1 MKKEAL
7 HVFSRSPFIVSAL
20 ALALAGCATAP
31 PDSVVQPSPDF
42 ARAQHAASIR
52 LARDGWPEARW
63 WTRYD
68 DPQLNALVERA
79 IKDSPTMAVAATRIG
94 DAQAALASTRSVGGG
109 SLGLEL
115 GLNRQ
120 RYSGNGFF
128 PAPIGGSFYT
138 DAAVQVKAS
147 YDFDWWGKQRAL
159 VAASLGEVNA
169 RQADAAQAEQE
180 LAAAVVQSYLRLQML
195 WARRA
200 NTLAMAQLQGELVAE
215 RKARLARG
223 LATIDAQTIAARD
236 LASLEEQAAS
246 FATQAG
252 RETES
257 LRNLVGAAAGS
268 TGSAEPAPF
277 TVTPHAIQGGA
288 ASLPS
293 DLGLALLA
301 RRPDL
306 QAARWRVEAT
316 LGRVIANQAAY
327 YPDLNLTGAFGLD
340 AVSLGKLLRYDSR
353 TLVAGT
359 IIDLPLFHSRG
370 LDANLEGARAERNAA
385 IADYNQAVFRA
396 VAEVAV
402 EGATLQ
408 GLAAQV
414 QAQARTLAA
423 SAELVGSATRRVQH
437 GLGERASLLEARQ
450 ALLRQQD
457 TALVEQDAALQTE
470 VALTK
475 ALGGGYIAQTQNH
488 LTQSSH

>member
-1 MKKEAL
+1 MKKEVI
-7 HVFSRSPFIVSAL
+7 HVSSRFPLTLSAMAF

-31 PDSVVQPSPDF
+31 RDTIVQPSPDF
-42 ARAQHAASIR
+42 ARAQHAATIK

-68 DPQLNALVERA
+68 DAQLNALVERA
-79 IKDSPTMAVAATRIG
+79 LKDSPTMAVAATRIG
-94 DAQAALASTRSVGGG
+94 YAQAALSSTRSVGGG
-109 SLGLEL
+109 SLGLEV

-128 PAPIGGSFYT
+128 PPPISGNFFT

-180 LAAAVVQSYLRLQML
+180 LAASVVQSYLRLQML

-200 NTLAMAQLQGELVAE
+200 NTLAMAQLQGDLIAD
-215 RKARLARG
+215 RKARIARG
-223 LATIDAQTIAARD
+223 LASIDTLQIAECD
-236 LASLEEQAAS
+236 LASLQEQAAG

-252 RETES
+252 RELES
-257 LRNLVGAAAGS
+257 LRNLVGATAS
-268 TGSAEPAPF
+268 TDTASF
-277 TVTPHAIQGGA
+277 TVTPHAIHGGA

-293 DLGLALLA
+293 SLGLALLA

-316 LGRVIANQAAY
+316 LGRIQANEAAY

-340 AVSLGKLLRYDSR
+340 AVSLSKLLEANSR
-353 TLVAGT
+353 TVLAGT
-359 IIDLPLFHSRG
+359 IIDLPLFHSRS
-370 LDANLEGARAERNAA
+370 LDANLEGARAERNSAV
-385 IADYNQAVFRA
+385 ADYNQAVFRA
-396 VAEVAV
+396 VAEVAE

-408 GLAAQV
+408 GLAV
-414 QAQARTLAA
+414 QIEAQARTLAT
-423 SAELVGSATRRVQH
+423 SGELVATSERRIAH
-437 GLGERASLLEARQ
+437 GLGDAATLLDARQ

-457 TALVEQDAALQTE
+457 TALYQQDAALQTE

-475 ALGGGYIAQTQNH
+475 ALGGGYIAHT
-488 LTQSSH
+488 TITSK